1 MVETLVQVKE
11 GLNSENRL
19 PRMLSTCCRLVV
31 MDMLGGSEEQPNLCD
46 LSERK
51 RIVKQLLHLT

>member
-31 MDMLGGSEEQPNLCD
+31 MDMLGGLEEQPNMCD
-46 LSERK
+46 LSE
-51 RIVKQLLHLT
+51 Q